1 MGIGSFLRRIIGQG
15 PKTWR
20 RGRARGSA
28 KSTFVWRGVSQGPAE
43 GSPPPPHFFRL
54 PPWFDEHGF
63 PVAWKMDHLEAPF
76 SYRLLRKSRKRWHIF
91 EEWCEARSI
100 KSLPAS
106 METVIGFLANPPV
119 DGRELYDTW
128 RAISRRH
135 RAHYRKEVVDPC
147 FMLGFEGVEVYPDGS
162 VIIPDEV
169 KREFGL

>member
-1 MGIGSFLRRIIGQG
+1 MGIGGFLRRIIGQG

-20 RGRARGSA
+20 GRRARGSA
-28 KSTFVWRGVSQGPAE
+28 KSTFILRGVFQAPAE
-43 GSPPPPHFFRL
+43 GGPPPPHFFRL

-63 PVAWKMDHLEAPF
+63 PVAWKTDPLEDPF
-76 SYRLLRKSRKRWHIF
+76 SYRLLVKSKKRWPIF
-91 EEWCEARSI
+91 EEWCADRSI

-119 DGRELYDTW
+119 EGRELYDTW

-147 FMLGFEGVEVYPDGS
+147 FMLRLEGVEVYPDGT
-162 VIIPDEV
+162 VIIPDEIR
-169 KREFGL
+169 REFGL